1 MRASNFAWIKI
12 LKITH
17 IQAILMTRDKK
28 RVSVFQS
35 STMETFIL
43 VSISKVKLMVLERF
57 WSVVAALIGVN
68 STDPSWTDMYRLYIP
83 IKL

>member
-12 LKITH
+12 LKITL
-17 IQAILMTRDKK
+17 IQAILMTRDKR

-43 VSISKVKLMVLERF
+43 VSTSRVKLMVLERF
-57 WSVVAALIGVN
+57 WSVAAALIGVN
-68 STDPSWTDMYRLYIP
+68 SNNPSWTDMYRLYIP
-83 IKL
+83 TKL